1 MVDDA
6 RGQMAR
12 RVVVAAPR
20 HVAGQMRRVLVAG
33 RLQRQEWVPRPTISA
48 AVRVGRRA
56 VRLDERE
63 AGPGAAPRPASAAS
77 GSSRVA
83 VPGAG
88 SLAVLRRPGAAAVG
102 LAVVRTGVR
111 PVGVLPRAGGLA
123 RQVVV
128 APAPILRSQDGTG
141 FVALTPR
148 ATMQVRSFAP
158 GLGVVDRAWS
168 KRPAGAPHAAPVRV
182 SEQWRQG
189 AAGFSA
195 ASQDN
200 DLYAAAGLK
209 EADSAATFGRMFE
222 DYMALQAR
230 LPPAG
235 GAAFDPRLTPSWAG
249 VKLPL

>member
-20 HVAGQMRRVLVAG
+20 HAAGQMRRVLVVG

-48 AVRVGRRA
+48 AVRVGRWA

-83 VPGAG
+83 ALGAG

-102 LAVVRTGVR
+102 LAVVRAGVR

-182 SEQWRQG
+182 SEQWRG

-195 ASQDN
+195 ASPDN
-200 DLYAAAGLK
+200 ELYAAAGLK
-209 EADSAATFGRMFE
+209 EPDSAATFGRMFE